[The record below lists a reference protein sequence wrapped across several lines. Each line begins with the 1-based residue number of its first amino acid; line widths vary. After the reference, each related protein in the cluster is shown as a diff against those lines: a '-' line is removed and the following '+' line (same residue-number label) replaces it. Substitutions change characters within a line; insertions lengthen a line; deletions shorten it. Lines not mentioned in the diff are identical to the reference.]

1 MDADERS
8 VSDSLWRDDL
18 DVEPDE
24 GKFAELLL
32 LVAEELA
39 DDPYGGATKA
49 NKVLYFAEFAHVRE
63 TGRPITGVRYRK
75 LERGPAPRHL
85 KAIRQGLVDSGDAVL
100 IKERVLGYEQHRLR
114 PTRPARRELFSATEL
129 KAVQDAVE
137 LLRGHTNTDA
147 SERSHR
153 EPGWQ
158 LVDEGADIPYVAALL
173 PETRPQPSAKMM
185 ERLRQIGEE
194 YGRRG
199 RLAQ

>member
-1 MDADERS
+1 MDAHERS
-8 VSDSLWRDDL
+8 VKDSLQRDDL
-18 DVEPDE
+18 DVQPNEA
-24 GKFAELLL
+24 KFTELLL

-75 LERGPAPRHL
+75 LERGPAPRRL
-85 KAIRQGLVDSGDAVL
+85 KAIRDHLIDTGDAVL
-100 IKERVLGYEQHRLR
+100 IMERVLGHEQHRLR

-129 KAVQDAVE
+129 KAVQDAIN

-158 LVDEGADIPYVAALL
+158 LVNEGEDIPYVAALL
-173 PETRPQPSAKMM
+173 PQSQPQPSARMM
-185 ERLRQIGEE
+185 DRLRQIGED
-194 YGRRG
+194 YSRQG
-199 RLAQ
+199 RLAR

>member
-1 MDADERS
+1 MDAHERS
-8 VSDSLWRDDL
+8 VKDSLQRDDL
-18 DVEPDE
+18 DVQPNEA
-24 GKFAELLL
+24 KFTELLL

-75 LERGPAPRHL
+75 LERGPAPRRL
-85 KAIRQGLVDSGDAVL
+85 KAIRDHLIDTGDAVL
-100 IKERVLGYEQHRLR
+100 IMERVLGHEQHRLR
-114 PTRPARRELFSATEL
+114 PTRPARRKLFSATEL
-129 KAVQDAVE
+129 KAVQDAIN

-158 LVDEGADIPYVAALL
+158 LVNEGEDIPYVAALL
-173 PETRPQPSAKMM
+173 PQSQPQPSARMM
-185 ERLRQIGEE
+185 DRLRQIGED
-194 YGRRG
+194 YSRQG
-199 RLAQ
+199 RLAR

>member
-1 MDADERS
+1 MDAHERS
-8 VSDSLWRDDL
+8 VRDSLQRDDL
-18 DVEPDE
+18 DVQPNEA
-24 GKFAELLL
+24 KFAELLL

-75 LERGPAPRHL
+75 LERGPAPQRL
-85 KAIRQGLVDSGDAVL
+85 KAIRDHLIDTGDAVL
-100 IKERVLGYEQHRLR
+100 IKERVLGHEQHRLR

-129 KAVQDAVE
+129 KAVQDAIN

-158 LVDEGADIPYVAALL
+158 LVDEGEDIPYVAALL
-173 PETRPQPSAKMM
+173 PQSQPQPSARMM
-185 ERLRQIGEE
+185 DKLRQIGED
-194 YGRRG
+194 YSRQGH
-199 RLAQ
+199 LAR